1 MDIHPCVIQ
10 SRSELGSKSY
20 IFMENDKIILSEF
33 YLNDKPLT
41 QFLEGYLS
49 KKTVGWATQTAQFLD
64 GCLIN
69 ETDFEASYISRSK

>member
-33 YLNDKPLT
+33 YLNDNPLT
-41 QFLEGYLS
+41 QILEGYLS
-49 KKTVGWATQTAQFLD
+49 KKTVGWAAQTA
-64 GCLIN
+64 
-69 ETDFEASYISRSK
+69 

>member
-1 MDIHPCVIQ
+1 MDIHPYVIQ

-33 YLNDKPLT
+33 YLNDNPQT
-41 QFLEGYLS
+41 QILKDYLS

-64 GCLIN
+64 GCLIDKI
-69 ETDFEASYISRSK
+69 DFEASYISRSK